1 MRKIYDPLCHLMMS
15 YFIDSLHFVIVW
27 YIYMYLFD
35 DINKI
40 YLFLTEDQR
49 HRRHPSQGGTRRYG
63 NHKQVTG

>member
-1 MRKIYDPLCHLMMS
+1 MS
-15 YFIDSLHFVIVW
+15 SDDELLYWLIIVW
-27 YIYMYLFD
+27 YIYMYLVD

-40 YLFLTEDQR
+40 YLFLTEAQR